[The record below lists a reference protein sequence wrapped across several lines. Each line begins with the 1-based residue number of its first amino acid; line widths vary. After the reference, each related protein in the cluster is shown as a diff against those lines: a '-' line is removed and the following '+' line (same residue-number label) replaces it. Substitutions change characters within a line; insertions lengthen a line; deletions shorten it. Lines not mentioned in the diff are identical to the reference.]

1 MLVDVDYWHKDYLKI
16 SKKNILNKFPDILIA
31 NKIYFDDGKYKIFK
45 KINKINLSECFMKNP
60 GILGSN
66 IIIKKKT
73 LYKLNGFDQNLIPS
87 EDKV

>member
-1 MLVDVDYWHKDYLKI
+1 MMMITGIRIILKYQ
-16 SKKNILNKFPDILIA
+16 KNILNKFPDILIA

-66 IIIKKKT
+66 IIIKKK
-73 LYKLNGFDQNLIPS
+73 LYINLMDLI
-87 EDKV
+87 KI